1 MDNIKIEKRRLSFE
15 FVYETLRKISSLFT
29 PPLSESLDIK
39 AYARK
44 LSDKAQFIVC
54 MNENEILGFMAY
66 YLNSSYQQIY
76 ITLICVDIKYQ
87 SHGIGGM
94 MLDYVTSNTCESD
107 KLYETIALEV
117 NKKNGKA
124 HRFYLKQGFEE
135 QEDRGE
141 KLLMIKHI

>member
-1 MDNIKIEKRRLSFE
+1 
-15 FVYETLRKISSLFT
+15 
-29 PPLSESLDIK
+29 
-39 AYARK
+39 
-44 LSDKAQFIVC
+44 

-141 KLLMIKHI
+141 KLLMVKHISCYFRFCLPNRNDRYSKQSLLDEFQENEEVPIQNNLQLDLLFLAP